1 MFWRDA
7 VLSVRYASTATRRR
21 GEGKTGKQEEI
32 IVNRSD
38 EIHIVIIMGGWS
50 HEREVSMRS
59 GTTVYNTI
67 VGTKYRRRALQVLPD
82 RRVKLLGEEVL
93 PEDST
98 WDAVQPI
105 SFLAAFEQLAAW
117 NCTVAVLALHG
128 AGGEDGVI
136 QGFLETVGMPY
147 THSDVRGS
155 AAAMDKEF
163 SKYIYEARGIQT
175 SRYTVISPQDDLAC
189 ILERAQLAFPVVA
202 KPTILGSS
210 FGVHIFFTPEELE
223 KKLESLWEFDKRFIL
238 EEYIKGREFTCV
250 ILDRGSGNEP
260 QALPVTEIVPGN
272 SEFFDYEAKYTDQ
285 ATQEITPAEID
296 AALAEQIQAVALASH
311 AALKCSSV
319 TRTDVIVSGENEI
332 YVLETNTIPGM
343 TGESLLPK
351 AARAAGMSFSELLD
365 IMIDT
370 AIQNHG
376 R

>member
-1 MFWRDA
+1 L
-7 VLSVRYASTATRRR
+7 V
-21 GEGKTGKQEEI
+21 EKEEI

-38 EIHIVIIMGGWS
+38 VIHIVIIMGGWS

-67 VGTKYRRRALQVLPD
+67 DGTKYRRRALQVLPG
-82 RRVKLLGEEVL
+82 RQVKLLDEEVP
-93 PEDST
+93 PEDGS
-98 WDAVQPI
+98 WDAVHPI
-105 SFLAAFEQLAAW
+105 SFLDAFGQLAEW
-117 NCTVAVLALHG
+117 NCQVAVLALHG
-128 AGGEDGVI
+128 EGGEDGVI
-136 QGFLETVGMPY
+136 QGFLETIGMPY

-163 SKYIYEARGIQT
+163 SKYIYEGHGIQT
-175 SRYTVISPQDDLAC
+175 SRYTVISPQDDLSC
-189 ILERAQLAFPVVA
+189 ILAQAQLSFPVVA
-202 KPTILGSS
+202 KPTVLGSS
-210 FGVHIFFTPEELE
+210 FGVHIFFTPEELKE
-223 KKLESLWEFDKRFIL
+223 KLESLWEFDDRFIL

-260 QALPVTEIVPGN
+260 QAMPVTEIVPVN

-285 ATQEITPAEID
+285 ATREITPAEID
-296 AALAEQIQAVALASH
+296 APLAEQIQALALASH
-311 AALKCSSV
+311 TALKCSSV

-351 AARAAGMSFSELLD
+351 AARATGMSFSELLD

-370 AIQNHG
+370 ALHNHG